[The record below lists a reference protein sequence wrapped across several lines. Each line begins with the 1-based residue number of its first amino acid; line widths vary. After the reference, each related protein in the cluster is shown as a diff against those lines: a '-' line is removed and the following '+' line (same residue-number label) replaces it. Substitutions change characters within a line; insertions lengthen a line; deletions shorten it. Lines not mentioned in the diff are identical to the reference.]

1 MWINFSPNKKTTSKS
16 KSLRPPVCYRW
27 PKPSQQLS
35 PFHRPAITLFN
46 LDLHSTKKQS
56 FEIPSYI
63 PIKWVESHQFHVTAS
78 HIETPGFVAIFQQPP
93 APPSSQAALPMSR
106 SREVAHRWQ
115 PHFIGCHCCH
125 GESQQKTQLA
135 QHTTPIAKT
144 HRTATLFASESTEKL
159 KMFINIHH
167 RNITIPSPKHHRS
180 IATHHWDT
188 KASPTQSRDITNTK
202 PRHHPH
208 ITKTSQHNHY
218 TSPRHARDITDTSL
232 KDHQNITSTCRKHLD
247 TSPKNHWN
255 IPKISPNHPW
265 KTNKT

>member
-46 LDLHSTKKQS
+46 LDLHSTKKKS

-125 GESQQKTQLA
+125 GESQQKTQKRLA
-135 QHTTPIAKT
+135 KIKF
-144 HRTATLFASESTEKL
+144 L
-159 KMFINIHH
+159 
-167 RNITIPSPKHHRS
+167 PSP
-180 IATHHWDT
+180 
-188 KASPTQSRDITNTK
+188 SPTLQNWFRQDSMGTRRKPFGSPGWLGTAIRSKRRGISWQHGISQRQVDPHGRLESR
-202 PRHHPH
+202 H
-208 ITKTSQHNHY
+208 
-218 TSPRHARDITDTSL
+218 
-232 KDHQNITSTCRKHLD
+232 
-247 TSPKNHWN
+247 
-255 IPKISPNHPW
+255 
-265 KTNKT
+265 

>member
-1 MWINFSPNKKTTSKS
+1 MSWNIMKLHETSGNIMKHH
-16 KSLRPPVCYRW
+16 K
-27 PKPSQQLS
+27 
-35 PFHRPAITLFN
+35 
-46 LDLHSTKKQS
+46 
-56 FEIPSYI
+56 
-63 PIKWVESHQFHVTAS
+63 IKWH
-78 HIETPGFVAIFQQPP
+78 ETSWKI
-93 APPSSQAALPMSR
+93 MKY
-106 SREVAHRWQ
+106 
-115 PHFIGCHCCH
+115 
-125 GESQQKTQLA
+125 QKTPWNIMKHHQISKLA

-144 HRTATLFASESTEKL
+144 HRTATLFASEPTEKL

-167 RNITIPSPKHHRS
+167 RVNITIPSPKHHRS

-232 KDHQNITSTCRKHLD
+232 KDHQNITSTCGKHLD

-265 KTNKT
+265 NTNKT

>member
-1 MWINFSPNKKTTSKS
+1 MTK
-16 KSLRPPVCYRW
+16 
-27 PKPSQQLS
+27 
-35 PFHRPAITLFN
+35 
-46 LDLHSTKKQS
+46 DL
-56 FEIPSYI
+56 FEIQQRPL
-63 PIKWVESHQFHVTAS
+63 VALQFLNRKRCGWIS
-78 HIETPGFVAIFQQPP
+78 KMI
-93 APPSSQAALPMSR
+93 
-106 SREVAHRWQ
+106 
-115 PHFIGCHCCH
+115 
-125 GESQQKTQLA
+125 QLA

-159 KMFINIHH
+159 KMFVNIHH
-167 RNITIPSPKHHRS
+167 RVNITIPSPNHHRS

-218 TSPRHARDITDTSL
+218 TSPRHARDITDTSF

-255 IPKISPNHPW
+255 IPKISPNHPRN
-265 KTNKT
+265 TNKT